1 MESGNVVLQSR
12 ANSQSQE
19 VAQLL
24 WILWAEHFNQ
34 IVLKAIGAKFRFQES
49 QRPIFQK

>member
-1 MESGNVVLQSR
+1 MENGNVVLQPH

-24 WILWAEHFNQ
+24 WILWAEHFSQ
-34 IVLKAIGAKFRFQES
+34 IVPKAIGAKFRFQES
-49 QRPIFQK
+49 QRLIFQK